1 MNAAGAMKI
10 LSVVGTR
17 PNFIKVAPIVAAL
30 NARPDRARHY
40 LVHTGQHY
48 DAGLSD
54 SFFESLSLPQPDVN
68 LGVGS
73 GTHAEQT
80 GRVMMALEPVFQEI
94 RPDRVIVVGD
104 VNSTLAAAITAKK
117 LALRVV
123 HVEAGLRS
131 FDMTMPEEINRRC
144 IDAIADDLFT
154 TDRFANENLQREGIP
169 ADRTHFVGN
178 VMIDSLLAHCDAAA
192 SLRFHEK
199 LGLQANCYGVLT
211 LHRPSNVEDRDTLA
225 GILEAI
231 VDAAGDLPVVFPVH
245 PRTRTRIERF
255 GLGGRFVRQAGK
267 PGLFLIDP
275 LDYVDF
281 LSLNMSARLV
291 LTDSGGL
298 QEETTIL
305 GVPCVTLRTTTE
317 RPITV
322 SEGTN
327 RLAGTSREGILVA
340 VAAALNGPAY
350 LERRPEKWDGHAAE
364 RIVDAILG
372 NT

>member
-1 MNAAGAMKI
+1 MKI
-10 LSVVGTR
+10 LSVVGAR

-30 NARPDRARHY
+30 NARPERARHY

-48 DAGLSD
+48 DAGLSG
-54 SFFESLSLPQPDVN
+54 SFFESLKLPQPDVN
-68 LGVGS
+68 LGIGS

-80 GRVMMALEPVFQEI
+80 GRVMMALEPIFREI
-94 RPDRVIVVGD
+94 RPDWVIVVGD
-104 VNSTLAAAITAKK
+104 VNSTLAAALAAKK
-117 LALRVV
+117 LALRVA

-154 TDRFANENLQREGIP
+154 TDRLANENLQREGIP
-169 ADRTHFVGN
+169 DHRTHFVGN
-178 VMIDSLLAHCDAAA
+178 VMIDSLLAHRDAAA

-199 LGLQANCYGVLT
+199 IGLQPSRYGVLT

-231 VDAAGDLPVVFPVH
+231 VEAVGDLPVVFPIH
-245 PRTRTRIERF
+245 PRTRARVEEF
-255 GLGGRFVRQAGK
+255 GLGGRFAKQAGA
-267 PGLFLIDP
+267 PGIFPIDP
-275 LDYVDF
+275 LDYIEF
-281 LSLNMSARLV
+281 LSLNLAARLV

-305 GVPCVTLRTTTE
+305 GIPCVTLRTTTE
-317 RPITV
+317 RPITI

-327 RLAGTSREGILVA
+327 RLAGTSREGILAA

-350 LERRPEKWDGHAAE
+350 LARQPEKWDGRAAE
-364 RIVDAILG
+364 RIVDTILG
-372 NT
+372 GA